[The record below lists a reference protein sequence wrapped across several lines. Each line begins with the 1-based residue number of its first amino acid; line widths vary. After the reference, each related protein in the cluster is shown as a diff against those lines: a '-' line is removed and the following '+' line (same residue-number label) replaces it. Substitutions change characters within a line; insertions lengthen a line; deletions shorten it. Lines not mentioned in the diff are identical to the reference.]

1 LGVQLGLYFVGGG
14 VSFGVT
20 SGRVGAV
27 IYVCRC
33 GFSLFGILV
42 FWFEPIFLGLGDQP
56 HSRLVLLWLDK
67 EFLGV
72 NTLNFEYFM
81 IDL

>member
-20 SGRVGAV
+20 SGRVGRV
-27 IYVCRC
+27 FYMCRC
-33 GFSLFGILV
+33 GFSLFGVLV
-42 FWFEPIFLGLGDQP
+42 FWLEPIFLGLGDQP
-56 HSRLVLLWLDK
+56 HSGLVLLWLGK

-72 NTLNFEYFM
+72 NTSNFEYFM
-81 IDL
+81 LD

>member
-1 LGVQLGLYFVGGG
+1 LGVQLGLYFVGGC

-20 SGRVGAV
+20 SCRVGCV
-27 IYVCRC
+27 FYLCCC
-33 GFSLFGILV
+33 GFSFLGVLV
-42 FWFEPIFLGLGDQP
+42 FWLEQIFLGLGDQP
-56 HSRLVLLWLDK
+56 HRGLVLLWLGK

-81 IDL
+81 IEK

>member
-1 LGVQLGLYFVGGG
+1 VQLGLYIVGGG

-20 SGRVGAV
+20 S
-27 IYVCRC
+27 CRMGCVFYLCCC
-33 GFSLFGILV
+33 GFSLLGVLV
-42 FWFEPIFLGLGDQP
+42 FWFESIFLGLGDQP
-56 HSRLVLLWLDK
+56 HCGLVLLWLAK

-81 IDL
+81 MGL

>member
-1 LGVQLGLYFVGGG
+1 MGSVFHLY
-14 VSFGVT
+14 
-20 SGRVGAV
+20 
-27 IYVCRC
+27 CC
-33 GFSLFGILV
+33 GFSLFGVLV
-42 FWFEPIFLGLGDQP
+42 FWLEQIFLGLADQP
-56 HSRLVLLWLDK
+56 HCGLVFLWMDK

>member
-14 VSFGVT
+14 VSFGIT
-20 SGRVGAV
+20 SGRMGSVFYMG
-27 IYVCRC
+27 RC
-33 GFSLFGILV
+33 GLSLLGVLV
-42 FWFEPIFLGLGDQP
+42 FWLEPIFLGLGDQP
-56 HSRLVLLWLDK
+56 HSGLVFLWLDK

-81 IDL
+81 LDL